1 MVFVMSGEVQYEK
14 KLSFLAKKIYIV
26 VVVVEA
32 NSQLKCKYWL
42 RNEIHKIMKFYL
54 LIRQQKDKNK
64 LHTNY
69 VNIKQMGHKLYP
81 KQIFN
86 K

>member
-14 KLSFLAKKIYIV
+14 NKLFSQKIYFV

-54 LIRQQKDKNK
+54 LIRQQKDKK
-64 LHTNY
+64 TT
-69 VNIKQMGHKLYP
+69 HKLRKY
-81 KQIFN
+81 
-86 K
+86 